1 MLAKPDGAARRASL
15 RLKSCLVD
23 GYLCIEKDPMHPI
36 SHSLTPYQRF
46 ETLPA
51 DVVRYVG

>member
-1 MLAKPDGAARRASL
+1 MEPRRAGL
-15 RLKSCLVD
+15 GMKCCLVD

-36 SHSLTPYQRF
+36 SRSLAPHQRF
-46 ETLPA
+46 ETLPV